1 MGHVITGHYERSG
14 GFQNV
19 KKCLQ
24 NVKKRLQNSFLCQ
37 NVKKCLQNVT

>member
-1 MGHVITGHYERSG
+1 MGHVITGHYGPSG

-24 NVKKRLQNSFLCQ
+24 NVKNASKTAFYAKTLKNAS
-37 NVKKCLQNVT
+37 KT